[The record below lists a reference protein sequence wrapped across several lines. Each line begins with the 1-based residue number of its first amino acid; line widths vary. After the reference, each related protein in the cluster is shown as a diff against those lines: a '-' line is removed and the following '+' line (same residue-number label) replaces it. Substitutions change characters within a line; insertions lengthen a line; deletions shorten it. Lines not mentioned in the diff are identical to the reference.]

1 MGVGRA
7 TEVVDHITMPFTAY
21 EYTVSFWGDHTTA
34 RVSAVTCRVL
44 GSSMYELDN
53 HLSGM
58 PSVFQL
64 LLTAQL
70 QCYTNLRP

>member
-34 RVSAVTCRVL
+34 RVGCDLPCAWFLDVRARQSPERNAQRVPVAFNSSATVL
-44 GSSMYELDN
+44 
-53 HLSGM
+53 H
-58 PSVFQL
+58 
-64 LLTAQL
+64 
-70 QCYTNLRP
+70 